1 MPHEA
6 LQDGKRPASCIRT
19 WAEMQTAAEQF
30 KCSSRKECEMRRRSG
45 FRNGR
50 PAPFPARS
58 VPGAAWQPAVPS
70 RSGLTRSAPGQERW
84 MLPRRRGG
92 QQEDMRTAGGGGG
105 QQAEESDAASGL
117 PGSRMAREHGYCP
130 FFLDCIG
137 CASFRAVHA
146 RGRHGAERQAA
157 GYPAFALGKQGWA
170 PETTQPKLQ
179 GGRSMPCLDEGRSR
193 RAAPQAEAC
202 RERRIP

>member
-1 MPHEA
+1 MGGDA
-6 LQDGKRPASCIRT
+6 DGCGAVQVFQPEGVRDAPAFRLPERQAGAFPGLFCP
-19 WAEMQTAAEQF
+19 WGGMAA
-30 KCSSRKECEMRRRSG
+30 R
-45 FRNGR
+45 
-50 PAPFPARS
+50 RS
-58 VPGAAWQPAVPS
+58 VPFRPDA
-70 RSGLTRSAPGQERW
+70 LSAR
-84 MLPRRRGG
+84 PRTMDAPP
-92 QQEDMRTAGGGGG
+92 EEERTAGGYADSRGRGG

-117 PGSRMAREHGYCP
+117 PVSRMAREHGYCP

-137 CASFRAVHA
+137 CVSFRAVHA
-146 RGRHGAERQAA
+146 RGRHGAERQAV
-157 GYPAFALGKQGWA
+157 GYPAFASGKQGWT